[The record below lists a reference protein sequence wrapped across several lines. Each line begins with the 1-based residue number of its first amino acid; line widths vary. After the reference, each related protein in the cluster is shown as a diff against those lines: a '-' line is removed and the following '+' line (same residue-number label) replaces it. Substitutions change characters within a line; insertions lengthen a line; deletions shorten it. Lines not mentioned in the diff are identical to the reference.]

1 MKKDNVKLGTVYAAK
16 VSGDVVPVRLDKT
29 NPHGGWDGTNM
40 KTRKQ
45 VRIKGAQRLR
55 GLWPTKTMPI
65 AAVAKT
71 DGDPASATAKMTD
84 AEKKALSET
93 NKALGGA
100 IAKAVGK
107 RAAKGSPTLA
117 QDATGAK
124 EAAGTTTATKG
135 KKVAQPKKE
144 RPSLLNLAAKVLA
157 EAGKRLGPSHLRIG
171 EIGSGSAGHLGH
183 EKSLDK
189 RSLPPCIHGPVLASW
204 PRGVAN
210 RGGPANRAAR
220 ETPWNTEKCP

>member
-1 MKKDNVKLGTVYAAK
+1 MKKDNVKLGVTYAAK
-16 VSGDVVPVRLDKT
+16 VSGEVVPVRLDKE

-40 KTRKQ
+40 KTKKQ
-45 VRIKGAQRLR
+45 VRIKSAQRLR

-65 AAVAKT
+65 AAAKAE
-71 DGDPASATAKMTD
+71 GDPASATAKMTD

-135 KKVAQPKKE
+135 KKVVQPKKE

-157 EAGKRLGPSHLRIG
+157 EAGEPLNCKQMV
-171 EIGSGSAGHLGH
+171 
-183 EKSLDK
+183 EK
-189 RSLPPCIHGPVLASW
+189 VLASGLW
-204 PRGVAN
+204 KTKGKT
-210 RGGPANRAAR
+210 PAATLYSAILR
-220 ETPWNTEKCP
+220 ETQKKGVQARFRKAERGKFVAATK